1 MTELAGGGSPSAGGQ
16 YAPPTTPRYLAIMPR
31 TEQGSS
37 EHERPLAVPGG
48 RPVDSRAERR
58 AARARIG
65 AYHETKLAELIEH
78 VRQALARYDAGE
90 IDVFD
95 LDDVIHHY
103 KRAARELWKFC
114 SGTGSDVLFA
124 ARTLDFWEA
133 EEDFPDWWQAG
144 AQNWRRRA

>member
-1 MTELAGGGSPSAGGQ
+1 MT
-16 YAPPTTPRYLAIMPR
+16 R
-31 TEQGSS
+31 TEQGGR
-37 EHERPLAVPGG
+37 EHERPPAVPAR
-48 RPVDSRAERR
+48 RPLDSKAERR

-65 AYHETKLAELIEH
+65 AYHEAKLAELIEH
-78 VRQALARYDAGE
+78 ISQALARCDAGE

-95 LDDVIHHY
+95 LDDVIRHY

-133 EEDFPDWWQAG
+133 EGELPDWWQAG
-144 AQNWRRRA
+144 AQNWRRKA